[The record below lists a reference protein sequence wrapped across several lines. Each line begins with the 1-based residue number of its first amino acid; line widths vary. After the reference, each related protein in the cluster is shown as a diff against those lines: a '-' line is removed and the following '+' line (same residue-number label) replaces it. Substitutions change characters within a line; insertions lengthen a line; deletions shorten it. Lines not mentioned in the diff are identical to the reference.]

1 MAAAHRRAEE
11 GTDVMLDLLR
21 LLLLASVAGA
31 FAGLAAG
38 SIAVAQT
45 KSTVSAAAGAFDR
58 LSIGNQKVARSL
70 HQAQKAPSASAA
82 APALPVKPLTL
93 DELAA
98 RHLGGQP
105 WSGVFKDLKAR
116 GLVKEHSLG
125 QVVKTYG
132 HLGETGTN
140 TDGTGNAR
148 GVGSTG
154 SDGDAAH
161 NGKGGR

>member
-1 MAAAHRRAEE
+1 
-11 GTDVMLDLLR
+11 MLDSPR
-21 LLLLASVAGA
+21 LLFLASIVAA
-31 FAGLAAG
+31 FAGFAAG

-58 LSIGNQKVARSL
+58 LSVGNQKVARSL
-70 HQAQKAPSASAA
+70 HQAQQAPSGAT
-82 APALPVKPLTL
+82 APSSPVKPLTL

-116 GLVKEHSLG
+116 GLVKENSLG
-125 QVVKTYG
+125 QVVRTYG
-132 HLGETGTN
+132 HLGETGTK
-140 TDGTGNAR
+140 TDGTGNAV